1 MPPMC
6 DTRPVK
12 VVIAALLVAACSS
25 GPKKGPDQPPP
36 PPTATADD
44 PTCPIVVP
52 GTSIAVEETAEGP
65 AFVFVTTGDVAAVRT
80 RAAALATMHNA
91 HDGPSSALGMMFSAK
106 AKATT
111 SDIEG
116 GARVVF
122 AGDPDVVESMR
133 MHAQMFAGKTSC
145 EMAM

>member
-1 MPPMC
+1 MC
-6 DTRPVK
+6 DNRSVK
-12 VVIAALLVAACSS
+12 VVIAALVLAACSS

-36 PPTATADD
+36 PPPAADD

-52 GTSIAVEETAEGP
+52 GTSISVEETAEGP
-65 AFVFVTTGDVAAVRT
+65 AFVFVTTGDAAAVRT

-91 HDGPSSALGMMFSAK
+91 HDGPSSALGMMFSVK
-106 AKATT
+106 AKATA
-111 SDIEG
+111 SDIDG

-133 MHAQMFAGKTSC
+133 VHAQMFAGKTSC
-145 EMAM
+145 EMTK

>member
-1 MPPMC
+1 MC
-6 DTRPVK
+6 DTRSVK
-12 VVIAALLVAACSS
+12 AVIAALLVAAACSS
-25 GPKKGPDQPPP
+25 SPKKGPDQPPP
-36 PPTATADD
+36 PTPTGADD

-52 GTSIAVEETAEGP
+52 GTAMSVEETPEGP

-106 AKATT
+106 AKATA

-133 MHAQMFAGKTSC
+133 MHAQMFAGKSSC
-145 EMAM
+145 EMSM